1 MSKKILVVEGDAALA
16 NLAAADLRDLGH
28 EVTIADDGHVALDLA
43 TKRGFDLIV
52 LDLMMPRIDGL
63 EILRRI
69 RAHEAYTPVLMLT
82 SRAAD
87 VDRIVGLEIGADDY
101 LVKPFAITELAARVE
116 ALLQR
121 VETPR
126 HAASL
131 DFGELVI
138 DSENRRVTLRGE
150 VVELT
155 AKEFD
160 LLLQFARYPGRVYT
174 RAQLLDLVW
183 GYGHEDYE
191 HTLNAAINHLRA
203 KIETDESQPE
213 WILTVWGV
221 GYKFAGG

>member
-1 MSKKILVVEGDAALA
+1 MSKKILVVEGDADLA
-16 NLAAADLRDLGH
+16 NLAAAGLRDLGH

-43 TKRGFDLIV
+43 TRRGFDLIV
-52 LDLMMPRIDGL
+52 LDLMLPRIDGL
-63 EILRRI
+63 EIVRRI
-69 RAHEAYTPVLMLT
+69 QAHETRTPVLMLT

-87 VDRIVGLEIGADDY
+87 VDRIVALEIGGGDY
-101 LVKPFAITELAARVE
+101 LVKPFAVTELVARVE

-121 VETPR
+121 VETPPE
-126 HAASL
+126 AAGL

-138 DSENRRVTLRGE
+138 DAENRQVTVRGE
-150 VVELT
+150 AVELT

-183 GYGHEDYE
+183 GYGHDDYE

-203 KIETDESQPE
+203 KIEIDQSQPS

-221 GYKFAGG
+221 GYKFADR

>member
-1 MSKKILVVEGDAALA
+1 MSKKTLVVEGDADLA
-16 NLAAADLRDLGH
+16 NLAASGLRDLAH
-28 EVTIADDGHVALDLA
+28 EVTIVDDGHVALDLA
-43 TKRGFDLIV
+43 TKQGFDLIV
-52 LDLMMPRIDGL
+52 LDLMLPRIDGL

-69 RAHEAYTPVLMLT
+69 RAHATYTPVLMLT
-82 SRAAD
+82 SREAD
-87 VDRIVGLEIGADDY
+87 VDRIVDLEIGADDY
-101 LVKPFAITELAARVE
+101 LVKPFAVTELVARMK

-121 VETPR
+121 VETP
-126 HAASL
+126 AEAESL

-138 DSENRRVTLRGE
+138 DSENRQVTVRGE

-183 GYGHEDYE
+183 GYGHDDYE
-191 HTLNAAINHLRA
+191 HTLNSAINHLRA
-203 KIETDESQPE
+203 KIEADQSQPS